1 MSPQLLYPVWQESYL
16 AAMLEMNT
24 TAQHAKITAAKD
36 AIRGRMVT
44 SNAGPEERQ
53 AIHDALNA
61 LKFLN
66 R

>member
-1 MSPQLLYPVWQESYL
+1 MPDRLQYPMWQKSYL
-16 AAMLEMNT
+16 SAMMEMDSRKIKTKIAAAEDVI
-24 TAQHAKITAAKD
+24 H
-36 AIRGRMVT
+36 RRM
-44 SNAGPEERQ
+44 SDSKASSEERQ